1 MSATSEESRANLYC
15 HREAAAWAPKPRELP
30 VTLVT
35 GFLGSGKT
43 SLLRHILTNK
53 SNLRVAAAVNDF
65 AAVNLDAKLISR
77 VQQLGGA
84 RADQVVELSNGCLC
98 CSSAASSGFSEAVWK
113 VLQECDV
120 GKVQYLVV
128 ETSGIT
134 DPLSLIGTLD
144 QEFGRL
150 FRVRLD
156 SVVTVVD
163 ADVLHAELAAAAG
176 GEAAAAAGGPD
187 AAGPRQY
194 IASRTADGSTTF
206 ASSVAE
212 SQLRCA
218 DVVLL
223 NKVDLL
229 SRDPQQQAAPA
240 PDGTSAVG
248 TLTQWVEQE
257 VGPGVRVYPCSQC
270 VVPLDAIMEVAQSN
284 LYDEAMKGVHTHE
297 RAESNYVVLDANFG
311 ARRVGSL
318 PSSQEGAAA
327 ATPSTTATLF
337 PALAAASRRPSAT
350 DYAVR
355 VFETAAAGGTGGT
368 ALRLAGF
375 QDFVAESFVDCRL
388 MRLKGRV
395 SFVRAIPSVRVYCLD
410 ACHIHTCTW
419 RGSALPDLV

>member
-1 MSATSEESRANLYC
+1 MDASQSVSTEETRANLYC
-15 HREAAAWAPKPRELP
+15 HREAAAWAAKPRELP

-43 SLLRHILTNK
+43 SLLRHILSNK

-65 AAVNLDAKLISR
+65 AAVNLDAKLVSR
-77 VQQLGGA
+77 VQDLG
-84 RADQVVELSNGCLC
+84 ADQVVELSNGCLC
-98 CSSAASSGFSEAVWK
+98 CSTAATAGFSEAVWK

-163 ADVLHAELAAAAG
+163 ADTLYAELTDDTAAVSSAG
-176 GEAAAAAGGPD
+176 AL
-187 AAGPRQY
+187 PRQY
-194 IASRTADGSTTF
+194 IASRDVDGATTF

-229 SRDPQQQAAPA
+229 SEDTREHAL
-240 PDGTSAVG
+240 TTLVEWVG
-248 TLTQWVEQE
+248 QE
-257 VGPGVRVYPCSQC
+257 VGVGVRVYPCSQC
-270 VVPLDAIMEVAQSN
+270 AVPLDAIMEVAQSN

-297 RAESNYVVLDANFG
+297 RTESNYVVLDANYG
-311 ARRVGSL
+311 ARRVGSRSCHAG
-318 PSSQEGAAA
+318 PS
-327 ATPSTTATLF
+327 PSGPPAVL
-337 PALAAASRRPSAT
+337 PALAAASRRPLPT

-355 VFETAAAGGTGGT
+355 VFEIPAGGAG
-368 ALRLAGF
+368 LPLAAF
-375 QDFVAESFVDCRL
+375 QDFVGDSFARCQL
-388 MRLKGRV
+388 MRVKGTV
-395 SFVRAIPSVRVYCLD
+395 SFVRCL
-410 ACHIHTCTW
+410 H
-419 RGSALPDLV
+419 

>member
-1 MSATSEESRANLYC
+1 M
-15 HREAAAWAPKPRELP
+15 
-30 VTLVT
+30 TLVT

-43 SLLRHILTNK
+43 SLLRHILSNK

-65 AAVNLDAKLISR
+65 AAVNLDAKLVSR
-77 VQQLGGA
+77 VQGLG
-84 RADQVVELSNGCLC
+84 ADQVVELSNGCLC
-98 CSSAASSGFSEAVWK
+98 CSTAAASGFSDAVWK

-128 ETSGIT
+128 ETSGVT
-134 DPLSLIGTLD
+134 DPLALIGTLD

-163 ADVLHAELAAAAG
+163 ADTLYAELADAAAG
-176 GEAAAAAGGPD
+176 VSVAGAA
-187 AAGPRQY
+187 PRQY
-194 IASRTADGSTTF
+194 IASRDADGVTTF

-229 SRDPQQQAAPA
+229 TRSPQGAARLEDA
-240 PDGTSAVG
+240 REDALTA
-248 TLTQWVEQE
+248 LTQWVGRE

-270 VVPLDAIMEVAQSN
+270 AVPLDAIMEVAQSN

-297 RAESNYVVLDANFG
+297 RTESNYVVLDANYG
-311 ARRVGSL
+311 ARRVGSRSCRAGSS
-318 PSSQEGAAA
+318 PSGPAAV
-327 ATPSTTATLF
+327 L
-337 PALAAASRRPSAT
+337 PALAAASRRPLST

-355 VFETAAAGGTGGT
+355 VFEIPAGGHG
-368 ALRLAGF
+368 LPLAAF
-375 QDFVAESFVDCRL
+375 QDFVGEAFVRCRL
-388 MRLKGRV
+388 MRIKGTV
-395 SFVRAIPSVRVYCLD
+395 SFVSCLHMR
-410 ACHIHTCTW
+410 HIE
-419 RGSALPDLV
+419 RRLASPFALPYLLSAMIFH

>member
-1 MSATSEESRANLYC
+1 MDALQAASTEESRANLYC
-15 HREAAAWAPKPRELP
+15 HREAAAWAAKPRELP

-43 SLLRHILTNK
+43 SLLRHILSNK

-65 AAVNLDAKLISR
+65 AAVNLDAKLVSR
-77 VQQLGGA
+77 VQELGGA
-84 RADQVVELSNGCLC
+84 GADQVVELSNGCLC
-98 CSSAASSGFSEAVWK
+98 CSTAAASGFSEAVWK

-128 ETSGIT
+128 ETSGVT

-163 ADVLHAELAAAAG
+163 ADTLYAELMDAGAATSVESG
-176 GEAAAAAGGPD
+176 V
-187 AAGPRQY
+187 PRQY
-194 IASRTADGSTTF
+194 IASRDAQGVTTF

-229 SRDPQQQAAPA
+229 GRSQEAVTSL
-240 PDGTSAVG
+240 DGARQDALNALTEWVG
-248 TLTQWVEQE
+248 GE

-270 VVPLDAIMEVAQSN
+270 AVPLDAIMEVAQSN

-297 RAESNYVVLDANFG
+297 RAESNYVVLDANYG
-311 ARRVGSL
+311 ARRVGSRSL
-318 PSSQEGAAA
+318 QAAPSPSGTAAV
-327 ATPSTTATLF
+327 L
-337 PALAAASRRPSAT
+337 PALSATSRRPLAT

-355 VFETAAAGGTGGT
+355 VFESPAGGR
-368 ALRLAGF
+368 ALPLAAF
-375 QDFVAESFVDCRL
+375 QDFVGESFVSCRL
-388 MRLKGRV
+388 MRVKGTV
-395 SFVRAIPSVRVYCLD
+395 SFVRCGRCWTQIVQCLASTVAVSRPS
-410 ACHIHTCTW
+410 AMHNTQF
-419 RGSALPDLV
+419 AL